1 MKLKADARIRA
12 ILNEIRC
19 DTLADIGCDH
29 GKVAVGALLE
39 NRARKVIAV
48 DISKES
54 LKKCHSLGEK
64 AGVSDRLECRQ
75 GDGFAPIKDGEADF
89 AVIAGMGGREI
100 VKIISNS
107 NYTGALLLVAHQDIE
122 ELRKFLSGRYDIH
135 KDFAVSCGDR
145 FYSII
150 IASPGEGYVY
160 ADEELYFGRDFPKTE
175 AFAEMLKAEKEKLER
190 IVKIGCLTEGEAVT
204 KLKEANKLCQRYGI
218 L

>member
-1 MKLKADARIRA
+1 
-12 ILNEIRC
+12 
-19 DTLADIGCDH
+19 
-29 GKVAVGALLE
+29 
-39 NRARKVIAV
+39 
-48 DISKES
+48 
-54 LKKCHSLGEK
+54 
-64 AGVSDRLECRQ
+64 
-75 GDGFAPIKDGEADF
+75 
-89 AVIAGMGGREI
+89 MGGREI

-107 NYTGALLLVAHQDIE
+107 NYTGGLLLVAHQDIE